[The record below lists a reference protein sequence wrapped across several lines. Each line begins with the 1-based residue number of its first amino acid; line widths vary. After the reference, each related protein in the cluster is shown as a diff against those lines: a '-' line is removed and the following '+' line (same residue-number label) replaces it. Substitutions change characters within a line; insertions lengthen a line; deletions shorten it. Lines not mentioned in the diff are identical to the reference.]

1 MAARRVRILLLIELK
16 AGQIYCFGKSTN
28 YFQGNKSEET
38 FAMKKLV
45 EDYHGGTQEKGE
57 GHREGKVIVE
67 MKGFDERIEAGS
79 RR

>member
-1 MAARRVRILLLIELK
+1 LGSQPTTFRV
-16 AGQIYCFGKSTN
+16 Y
-28 YFQGNKSEET
+28 KSEET

-67 MKGFDERIEAGS
+67 MKGFDEKIEAGS

>member
-1 MAARRVRILLLIELK
+1 
-16 AGQIYCFGKSTN
+16 
-28 YFQGNKSEET
+28 
-38 FAMKKLV
+38 MKKLV

-67 MKGFDERIEAGS
+67 MKGFDEKIEAGS